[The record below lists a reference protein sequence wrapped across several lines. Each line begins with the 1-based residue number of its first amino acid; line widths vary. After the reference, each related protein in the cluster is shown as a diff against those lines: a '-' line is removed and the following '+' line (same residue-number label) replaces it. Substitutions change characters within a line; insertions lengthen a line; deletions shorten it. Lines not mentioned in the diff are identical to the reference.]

1 MLNIPLYSGKYL
13 FVSKNIA
20 YFALNIIDMEDN
32 GITLEDVN
40 RFLEQFK
47 VKASVFCIIYRVR
60 EKNEETL
67 FKLGIS
73 AQMREKIVM
82 SLEGTDFSH
91 TTLGDV
97 FDEGDVLWVFGK
109 DYKGTELYIK
119 ITIIDNGRC
128 LCVSFHE
135 AEHPINYPFRRKED

>member
-1 MLNIPLYSGKYL
+1 MVAFSCIFGKLLLTLQHNNIR
-13 FVSKNIA
+13 
-20 YFALNIIDMEDN
+20 MEN
-32 GITLEDVN
+32 KAITLEDVN

-47 VKASVFCIIYRVR
+47 VKASVFGIIYRVR
-60 EKNEETL
+60 DKNEETL
-67 FKLGIS
+67 FNLGIS
-73 AQMREKIVM
+73 AQMREKIVL

-135 AEHPINYPFRRKED
+135 AEHPINYPFKPKED